1 MEDVLLL
8 GALTLQAGFDP
19 GQKHISGGD
28 FIRAN
33 GFDVLCPRMAQ
44 GLPESDGFYVL
55 SDPLWLPCQGPP

>member
-1 MEDVLLL
+1 ML

-33 GFDVLCPRMAQ
+33 GFGVLCPRTAQ
-44 GLPESDGFYVL
+44 GLPAPDGSFMYSVTL
-55 SDPLWLPCQGPP
+55 CGFLAKGPPEAM